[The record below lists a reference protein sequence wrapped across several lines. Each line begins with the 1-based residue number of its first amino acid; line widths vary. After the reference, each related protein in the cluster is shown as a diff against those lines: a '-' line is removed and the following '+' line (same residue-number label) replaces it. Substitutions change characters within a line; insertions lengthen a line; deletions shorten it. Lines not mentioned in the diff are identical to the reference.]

1 DRGHKWQDIHCI
13 IKMERIGIPGVFA
26 SHLSPRQTQEIQT
39 SFYGERMKIYST
51 IDPEHPDSAGGN
63 DVCPWCVAMV
73 LNKELTNTQG
83 VKVWYLIPGRAILMT
98 IPWHGKE
105 TITILFV
112 YPLNDTMTNNA
123 AFWRQLIQIFLES
136 DIPIPDSMM
145 GDMNVTE
152 DKIDRLPEHSD
163 DTNVVVA
170 RAALKTLLGLK
181 DGWRE
186 ANKGVKEFT
195 HTHTHTH
202 HGEHYVSLSCL
213 DHIYVKSQWLK
224 RCRDWYIS
232 DAFARISDHK
242 MVTVRFSSEV
252 KTYQGKGHYMMQHHS
267 IKNSKFIDQIV
278 AIGRKLQNAIKIA
291 EETNPADTLSQMLLE
306 SFKDDSIN
314 IEHDESK
321 KSVGA
326 SWAKFAKLF
335 KARKDLLNISY
346 PEKSDEKNQVME
358 AGILQKEMDT
368 MTARNR
374 EQSKHNTKMK
384 FLLDLDTVSH

>member
-1 DRGHKWQDIHCI
+1 KWQDIHRI
-13 IKMERIGIPGVFA
+13 IKMERIGILGVFA
-26 SHLSPRQTQEIQT
+26 SHLSPRQTQEIQN

-51 IDPEHPDSAGGN
+51 IDPEHPDSAG
-63 DVCPWCVAMV
+63 VAVV

-112 YPLNDTMTNNA
+112 YPPNDTMTNNA

-163 DTNVVVA
+163 DTNAVVA
-170 RAALKTLLGLK
+170 LAALKTLLGLK

-195 HTHTHTH
+195 HTH
-202 HGEHYVSLSCL
+202 HGEHYVSLSRL
-213 DHIYVKSQWLK
+213 DRIYVKSHWLK
-224 RCRDWYIS
+224 RCRDWNIS
-232 DAFARISDHK
+232 DAFAGISDHK

-252 KTYQGKGHYMMQHHS
+252 KTYQGKGRYMMQHHS
-267 IKNSKFIDQIV
+267 IKNSKFMDQIV
-278 AIGRKLQNAIKIA
+278 AIGRKLQNAIEIA

-314 IEHDESK
+314 IERDENK
-321 KSVGA
+321 TSVGA
-326 SWAKFAKLF
+326 SRAKFAKLF
-335 KARKDLLNISY
+335 KARKDLLN
-346 PEKSDEKNQVME
+346 
-358 AGILQKEMDT
+358 
-368 MTARNR
+368 
-374 EQSKHNTKMK
+374 
-384 FLLDLDTVSH
+384 